1 MAFPK
6 NEQEGGRRVRRRL
19 GRLAACTALA
29 GALAGGLL
37 TGVAGANP
45 HSEALAAK
53 HHKNGHHKHHAKH
66 HHKKLTK
73 ITIGVV
79 PFYMYAATYLGE
91 KKGIFAHYGL
101 KVVLKTASNIT
112 PIIFAEMHS
121 NEVQLGF
128 ASTALMVNAVEKG
141 QNTRCVAPVMNK
153 NVSTPHFPET
163 AIMVAKNS
171 SIHSLKQLDGKT
183 VALNDLSGS
192 NHLFLEAALENA
204 GGTFKTVKLTAVP
217 FADMAAALKSGS
229 ITAAFEV
236 PPFIKVGE
244 NEGDQKLLARAT
256 TVATGLTTTC
266 YMATNTYISSHKHI
280 LQRFV
285 KAQDQSI
292 LFGKAHPNEVRA
304 EVPAVSGLTASQAK
318 GSVPPNLVFSDKL
331 KAHSIVKYEK
341 LMSKYTT
348 LDGPVQPVK
357 KVAWLPKVRAMKK
370 LEFNG
375 AGKFIGRGKHHKKS

>member
-1 MAFPK
+1 M
-6 NEQEGGRRVRRRL
+6 
-19 GRLAACTALA
+19 
-29 GALAGGLL
+29 
-37 TGVAGANP
+37 GVAGASP
-45 HSEALAAK
+45 HGEASHAN
-53 HHKNGHHKHHAKH
+53 HHESGHHKHHAKH
-66 HHKKLTK
+66 HQKKLTK
-73 ITIGVV
+73 ISIGVV

-101 KVVLKTASNIT
+101 KVVLKTASNIS

-121 NEVQLGF
+121 GEVQLGF

-141 QNTRCVAPVMNK
+141 QNTRCVAPVMNE
-153 NVSTPHFPET
+153 NVSTSNFPET

-183 VALNDLSGS
+183 VALNDLTGS
-192 NHLFLEAALENA
+192 NHLFLEAALEKA

-244 NEGDQKLLARAT
+244 NEGDQRMLARAT

-266 YMATNTYISSHKHI
+266 YMATNTYISSHKS
-280 LQRFV
+280 LLERFV

-292 LFGKAHPNEVRA
+292 LFGKAHPKEVRA
-304 EVPAVSGLTASQAK
+304 QVPAVAGLTASQAK

-331 KAHSIVKYEK
+331 NAKSIVTYER
-341 LMSKYTT
+341 LMKKYTT
-348 LDGPVQPVK
+348 LYGPVLPINK
-357 KVAWLPKVRAMKK
+357 IAWRPKIRSMKK

-375 AGKFIGRGKHHKKS
+375 AGKFLGQGKQHKKKS